1 MLQEAMTSLWEL
13 FLALDEL
20 RRMKINLY
28 DEIVAMDDFV
38 AYYSRRLV
46 WVADFKL

>member
-28 DEIVAMDDFV
+28 DEMDDFV
-38 AYYSRRLV
+38 AYCSRRLV
-46 WVADFKL
+46 WVVDFKL

>member
-28 DEIVAMDDFV
+28 DEMDDFV
-38 AYYSRRLV
+38 AYYLRRLV